1 LVGKG
6 TAQLDFRIHKTVI
19 TYYSPEFFGRAFNS
33 GMIEGQTQSMTLED
47 IEPHNFG
54 IFNNW
59 LYTQKV
65 ENEDGN
71 RLKLIELA
79 KFWSLAQRFIIFD
92 LAERLLKDMEAN
104 FASSDPLTG
113 STLKDFQHYAY
124 LVAEDQE
131 DSPLRKLAIKKT
143 LSEINMYNIDKII
156 GDFPEG
162 MLVDFTKALA
172 EGCTKLLAWSRGL
185 GFGGFSNGFHG

>member
-1 LVGKG
+1 
-6 TAQLDFRIHKTVI
+6 
-19 TYYSPEFFGRAFNS
+19 
-33 GMIEGQTQSMTLED
+33 MIEGQTQAMTLED
-47 IEPHNFG
+47 IDPHIFG

-59 LYTQKV
+59 LYTQKL
-65 ENEDGN
+65 EMEDGK

-79 KFWSLAQRFIIFD
+79 KFWSLAQRFMIFD
-92 LAERLLKDMEAN
+92 LMERLLKDMDGS

-143 LSEINMYNIDKII
+143 LCEINMYNIDSII

-162 MLVDFTKALA
+162 MLVDFAKALA
-172 EGCTKLLAWSRGL
+172 EGCTRISGWSRRL
-185 GFGGFSNGFHG
+185 GFSGFF